1 MSRYIGIKLIGDYRF
16 HQVKA
21 FLNQQC
27 IGHRPKKSKVFTR
40 GIASVALQQLYSWT
54 QVSICSYLRNME
66 DGVPVG
72 TVAEGYIEDSIQNKF
87 AISKQILSGVKE
99 EETFENES
107 KPSTSTNKTNT
118 EESTNFVT
126 SDGLLR
132 LSQVPV
138 QFVGLKNCHFH
149 FNCKDQ

>member
-1 MSRYIGIKLIGDYRF
+1 M
-16 HQVKA
+16 
-21 FLNQQC
+21 
-27 IGHRPKKSKVFTR
+27 
-40 GIASVALQQLYSWT
+40 VA
-54 QVSICSYLRNME
+54 
-66 DGVPVG
+66 
-72 TVAEGYIEDSIQNKF
+72 EDSIQNKI

-99 EETFENES
+99 EETFEDES

-138 QFVGLKNCHFH
+138 QFVGLKDCHFY
-149 FNCKDQ
+149 FNWKYQ